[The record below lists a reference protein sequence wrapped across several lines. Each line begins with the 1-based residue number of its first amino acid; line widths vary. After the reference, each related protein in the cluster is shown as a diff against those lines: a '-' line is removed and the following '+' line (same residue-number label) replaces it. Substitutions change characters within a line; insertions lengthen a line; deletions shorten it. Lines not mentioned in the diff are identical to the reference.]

1 MVVWPSQTQQ
11 LTTEIQRL
19 GSAAA
24 AAEAE
29 VGRLQARE
37 AALVASGERSDARLA
52 QLQEAHSLLQTSNVA
67 LEDQVASL
75 QVRWL
80 RDLAST
86 R

>member
-1 MVVWPSQTQQ
+1 MMWLPQTQQ
-11 LTTEIQRL
+11 LKTEIQRL

-37 AALVASGERSDARLA
+37 AALVASGERSSGRLA
-52 QLQEAHSLLQTSNVA
+52 QLQEAHSSLQTSNVA

-75 QVRWL
+75 QV
-80 RDLAST
+80 
-86 R
+86 